1 LRNHV
6 KVLLKIFSSEVVI
19 LYSFFFFYTFSRSIL
34 GVSVPLYVK
43 EIDIPAALYGLMVS
57 AAGALS
63 TAVRIPAGIVA
74 DRVDRRIPLGLGL
87 LFQGLLI
94 PIICFAKGFPEL
106 LILLLTISALG
117 TISYISAM
125 PMIAEV
131 GRGKGLPFGIMH
143 FFGYIAGFAGTG
155 VSALVSEKYGL
166 SRTFF
171 LAGMPLILISTL
183 ILMIVGERRIKAS
196 RRMGFSFF
204 ADLKAIRNKSILAR
218 FCAIKS
224 LDAFAF
230 GAASFIPMLG
240 SKIGLSYEQIFSIYS
255 LRSGARAL
263 MSLLGGI
270 LADKVRR
277 KWLYVGTYVVST
289 LYFLFLFLSAFNRVF
304 FPLSF
309 ITLSI
314 NPLFVPGLLAYTMDS
329 FPEEDRS
336 KAIGIEGTFTSIFA
350 TLGPSYAG
358 FMASSNLMAPFF
370 TSTFLELL
378 ALTITFT
385 LP

>member
-1 LRNHV
+1 LRNYV
-6 KVLLKIFSSEVVI
+6 KVPLKIFSPELVI

-43 EIDIPAALYGLMVS
+43 EIDIPAALYGPMVS

-63 TAVRIPAGIVA
+63 TAVRIPTGVIA
-74 DRVDRRIPLGLGL
+74 DRVDRRIPLAIGL
-87 LFQGLLI
+87 LSQGVLTATI
-94 PIICFAKGFPEL
+94 YFADDFIDL
-106 LILLLTISALG
+106 LILLLAISALG
-117 TISYISAM
+117 TVSYISAM
-125 PMIAEV
+125 PMIAEA
-131 GRGKGLPFGIMH
+131 GKGKGLPFGIMH
-143 FFGYIAGFAGTG
+143 FFGYMAGFAGTG
-155 VSALVSEKYGL
+155 VSALISGKYGL
-166 SRTFF
+166 RKTFF
-171 LAGMPLILISTL
+171 LAGMPLILISAL
-183 ILMIVGERRIKAS
+183 ILTMVRKRRIKAT
-196 RRMGFSFF
+196 RRTKFSFF
-204 ADLKAIRNKSILAR
+204 ADLKAIRNKSVLVR

-240 SKIGLSYEQIFSIYS
+240 SEVGLSYGQIFSIYS
-255 LRSGARAL
+255 LRSGTRAL
-263 MSLLGGI
+263 ISLAGGF

-277 KWLYVGTYVVST
+277 KWLYVGTYVIST
-289 LYFLFLFLSAFNRVF
+289 LYFLLLFLSAFNRVF
-304 FPLSF
+304 FPLAF
-309 ITLSI
+309 MALST

-350 TLGPSYAG
+350 TLGPSFAG

-370 TSTFLELL
+370 TSTFLELV
-378 ALTITFT
+378 ALMITFT